1 MRSDELQRRIG
12 PPSALSHIIVIEQRD
27 LADSFQALLPFL
39 HPGMG
44 RRRASSGR
52 KEKTRFHRWKLGFL
66 PDSANRLPAASRLFC
81 KLVSAGKS
89 ARRPRQAGSL
99 SSIGQRSLKS
109 IKKWGLGFFQLPPRL
124 IQ

>member
-66 PDSANRLPAASRLFC
+66 PDSANRLPAAPACFANLFRQERVPADRDRLE
-81 KLVSAGKS
+81 AY
-89 ARRPRQAGSL
+89 
-99 SSIGQRSLKS
+99 
-109 IKKWGLGFFQLPPRL
+109 LPL
-124 IQ
+124 ASTA

>member
-1 MRSDELQRRIG
+1 MRSDELRRRIG

-52 KEKTRFHRWKLGFL
+52 KEKTRIHRWKLVSL
-66 PDSANRLPAASRLFC
+66 PDSPNRLPVCFENLF
-81 KLVSAGKS
+81 
-89 ARRPRQAGSL
+89 RQARAPAGRDRL
-99 SSIGQRSLKS
+99 EAY
-109 IKKWGLGFFQLPPRL
+109 LPL
-124 IQ
+124 ASAA